1 MLRVQWL
8 RLQAST
14 ARGVGLIPDWGTKIP
29 YAMWYGQKKKYKN
42 GSSTRRSMTW
52 GPGNKMPMGGG
63 EGHSHDKGRRVFCYP
78 YNKNICNRTEQNF
91 QKQLFHTGA
100 LPGRG
105 GWGSSSACILW
116 GWGAQLSEARMPGFQ
131 LNLSLTILIAKL
143 MNSILFFAKW
153 NNNGPPHRVEVRI
166 KFIHVEG
173 LK

>member
-1 MLRVQWL
+1 MQGAWVWSLIGELRSLMPCGLAKKRNIKMGPALEGVWHEVQE
-8 RLQAST
+8 
-14 ARGVGLIPDWGTKIP
+14 
-29 YAMWYGQKKKYKN
+29 
-42 GSSTRRSMTW
+42 TRCPW
-52 GPGNKMPMGGG
+52 EGG

-91 QKQLFHTGA
+91 QKQLFHIGA

-116 GWGAQLSEARMPGFQ
+116 GWRAQLSEARMPGFQ